1 MTDWDWVTR
10 VIMYDE
16 WYIYFPSF
24 CGFAGD
30 KKQTAF
36 NIRKD
41 TMPKSEYLK
50 IFIISNSF

>member
-36 NIRKD
+36 NVRKD